1 MATFPALTPSTR
13 SLSYGDYPQGTYEA
27 VSGANVRFK
36 YGSDRVVQRLQLG
49 YQYLT
54 EAQMKLLLDHY
65 ETQQS
70 TLIPFALSAEVWAGY
85 ATVPV
90 SAAYYEWRYA
100 KSIGVEIASPLR
112 YNTTIELESVPI

>member
-13 SLSYGDYPQGTYEA
+13 SLSYGDYPQGAYEA

-36 YGSDRVVQRLQLG
+36 YGTDRVIQRLMLG

-54 EAQMKLLLDHY
+54 EAQMQLLLDHY
-65 ETQQS
+65 ETQQG
-70 TLIPFALSAEVWAGY
+70 TLISFALSAEVWSGY
-85 ATVPV
+85 TTIPVPAV
-90 SAAYYEWRYA
+90 DYEWRYA
-100 KSIGVEIASPLR
+100 SPIGVEIASPLR

>member
-1 MATFPALTPSTR
+1 MATYHSLTPSTR

-54 EAQMKLLLDHY
+54 ETEMQLLLDHY
-65 ETQQS
+65 EGQQG

-85 ATVPV
+85 TTPPV
-90 SAAYYEWRYA
+90 AAVDYEWRYA
-100 KSIGVEIASPLR
+100 SAFEVGIASPMR
-112 YNTTIELESVPI
+112 YNATVTLESVPI